1 MSGAEVLG
9 ILGGLAAASQFAQQ
23 SLKVINFISD
33 LDGKVR
39 DAPES
44 IRKQAVQ
51 VEQLVD
57 IARLIE
63 HNPSLQTD
71 AIILILQSCQ
81 DEAQQL
87 LNILWRVLA
96 AAGDGKVKR
105 LWKAVDGITR
115 EKKILEHLSKLER
128 EKTSL
133 ALCIAT
139 IDS

>member
-9 ILGGLAAASQFAQQ
+9 VLGGLAAASQLVQQ
-23 SLKVINFISD
+23 SLKAISFISD
-33 LDGKVR
+33 LYEKVR

-63 HNPSLQTD
+63 QNPSLQTD
-71 AIILILQSCQ
+71 AIISILQSCQ
-81 DEAQQL
+81 GEAQQL
-87 LNILWRVLA
+87 LDILWKVLVV
-96 AAGDGKVKR
+96 AGDGKLKR
-105 LWKAVDGITR
+105 LWKTVDGITR
-115 EKKILEHLSKLER
+115 EKNILDHLRKLEQ

-133 ALCIAT
+133 ALCIVT